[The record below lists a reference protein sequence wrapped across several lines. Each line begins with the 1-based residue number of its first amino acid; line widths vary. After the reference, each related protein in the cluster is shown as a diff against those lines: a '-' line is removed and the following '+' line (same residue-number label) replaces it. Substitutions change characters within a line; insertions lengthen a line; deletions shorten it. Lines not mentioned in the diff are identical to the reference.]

1 MARKRG
7 RMWRGKLAAAVRA
20 SESER
25 QSECDES
32 GATAASTRW
41 FDGVGEKK
49 ELASEARAPEV
60 PGEHPANQ
68 VALGR

>member
-1 MARKRG
+1 
-7 RMWRGKLAAAVRA
+7 MWRGKLCCRE

-25 QSECDES
+25 QSDAMS
-32 GATAASTRW
+32 LAAAASTRW

-60 PGEHPANQ
+60 PGEHLLTKSRLA
-68 VALGR
+68 AR